1 MEALSPHAILAAIV
15 DSSDDAIISK
25 TLDGTVTSWN
35 AAAERL
41 FGYTADEM
49 IGNNIAVLAPPGREA
64 EMPGILSRLKQ
75 GERISHFE
83 TLRRHKSG
91 HTVEISLTVSPL
103 LDADGNLIGA
113 SKIAR
118 DITQNRRSERQ
129 ISFLMQEV
137 DHRAKN
143 ALAVVQ
149 SILRLTRADTVD
161 DFVALVEGR
170 ISALAAIHSKVA
182 SRHWVGIDMESLAQ
196 ISFDPFDSDSARVTH
211 GGPQMVLGPQA
222 SQALGLALYELAGNA
237 ARYGAL
243 NHPDGHVDLSWRH
256 DDDALSLNWREW
268 GLRDVRPPMRKGF
281 GLTVCQLLLAGQLGG
296 RLNFDW
302 QDGGLALGI
311 SLPRA
316 NLMS

>member
-49 IGNNIAVLAPPGREA
+49 IGRNIAVLAPPGREA
-64 EMPGILSRLKQ
+64 EMPSILARLKQ
-75 GERISHFE
+75 GERVSHFE
-83 TLRRHKSG
+83 TLRRHKDG
-91 HTVEISLTVSPL
+91 HTLEISLTVSPL
-103 LDADGNLIGA
+103 RDADGNLIGA

-118 DITQNRRSERQ
+118 DISQYRRSERQ

-149 SILRLTRADTVD
+149 SILRLTRAESVD

-170 ISALAAIHSKVA
+170 ISALAAIHSQVA
-182 SRHWVGIDMESLAQ
+182 SRQWVGTDMDSLAH
-196 ISFDPFDSDSARVTH
+196 ISFDPFDPSGARVTRS
-211 GGPQMVLGPQA
+211 GPQTVLGPQA

-243 NHPDGHVDLSWRH
+243 NHPDGHVDLSWQS
-256 DDDALSLNWREW
+256 DDNALSVNWREW
-268 GLRDVRPPMRKGF
+268 GLHDIRPPMRKGF

-296 RLNFDW
+296 RLDFDW
-302 QDGGLALGI
+302 QEGGLALGI

-316 NLMS
+316 NLLN

>member
-1 MEALSPHAILAAIV
+1 MEALSPHAMLAAIV

-41 FGYTADEM
+41 FGYTAEEM
-49 IGNNIAVLAPPGREA
+49 LGQNIAILAPPGREG
-64 EMPGILSRLKQ
+64 EMPSILARLKE
-75 GERISHFE
+75 GDRVSHFE
-83 TLRRHKSG
+83 TLRRHKDG
-91 HTVEISLTVSPL
+91 HVVEISLSVSPIH
-103 LDADGNLIGA
+103 DQEGTLIGA

-118 DITQNRRSERQ
+118 DIAQNRRSQRQ

-149 SILRLTRADTVD
+149 SILRLTRADTVE

-170 ISALAAIHSKVA
+170 ISALAAIHSQVA
-182 SRHWVGIDMESLAQ
+182 SRQWVGTDMDSLAH
-196 ISFDPFDSDSARVTH
+196 ISFDPFDPEGARVTH
-211 GGPQMVLGPQA
+211 GGPPTVLGPQA
-222 SQALGLALYELAGNA
+222 SQAVGLALYELAGNA
-237 ARYGAL
+237 ARFGAL
-243 NHPDGHVDLSWRH
+243 NHPDGRVDLSWRQEE
-256 DDDALSLNWREW
+256 DALSLSWRER
-268 GLRDVRPPMRKGF
+268 GLNDVRPPQRKGF

-296 RLNFDW
+296 HLNFDW

-311 SLPRA
+311 SLPSA
-316 NLMS
+316 NLMN

>member
-1 MEALSPHAILAAIV
+1 MDALSSHAILAAIV

-25 TLDGTVTSWN
+25 TLDGIVTSWN
-35 AAAERL
+35 AAAERM
-41 FGYTADEM
+41 FGYTAEEM
-49 IGNNIAVLAPPGREA
+49 IGRSVTVLAPPGREA
-64 EMPGILSRLKQ
+64 EMPSILARLKQ

-83 TLRRHKSG
+83 TLRRHKDG
-91 HTVEISLTVSPL
+91 HTLEISLSVSPL
-103 LDADGNLIGA
+103 HDNEGNLIGA

-118 DITQNRRSERQ
+118 DISQHRRSERQ

-170 ISALAAIHSKVA
+170 ISALAAIHSQVA
-182 SRHWVGIDMESLAQ
+182 SRQWVGTDLDSLTH
-196 ISFDPFDSDSARVTH
+196 ISFDPFDPGGSRVTCS
-211 GGPQMVLGPQA
+211 GPQMVLGPQA
-222 SQALGLALYELAGNA
+222 SQAMGLALYELAGNA
-237 ARYGAL
+237 ARFGAL
-243 NHPDGHVDLSWRH
+243 NHPDGHIDLSWH
-256 DDDALSLNWREW
+256 SDDEALSLSWREW
-268 GLRDVRPPMRKGF
+268 GLRDVRPPLRKGF

-316 NLMS
+316 NLTA